1 MNPFKAIAIM
11 VRVPLLS
18 RYISLQEKI
27 INLTIIS
34 HIIDTIFDT
43 MSMKD
48 LLLLASRKYIFHD
61 TFL

>member
-48 LLLLASRKYIFHD
+48 LLLLDSRKYIFHD